1 MVLKPIFMHID
12 NIHLIHDDL
21 VTVTR
26 TMSEH
31 NVAICELMETIS
43 NSGLTLEPEKRKF
56 GLKEIKFWGMVCS
69 GDGMQPDPDK
79 TDALNFITAPTN
91 KDNLIS
97 FVCMMQSNSDFVL
110 NFAQKAAPL
119 RELTHHNI
127 YFNWKPI
134 HKICCENLI
143 QDFKKDLL
151 LRCYDMRKNIFVIT
165 DTHITGLGAILSLKE
180 MILIQQDDLLL
191 PQEQPQKQRVDIHNL
206 IWKQLQ

>member
-1 MVLKPIFMHID
+1 MVY
-12 NIHLIHDDL
+12 
-21 VTVTR
+21 
-26 TMSEH
+26 
-31 NVAICELMETIS
+31 
-43 NSGLTLEPEKRKF
+43 
-56 GLKEIKFWGMVCS
+56 S

-91 KDNLIS
+91 KDS
-97 FVCMMQSNSDFVL
+97 VWCMMQSNLDFIL

-143 QDFKKDLL
+143 QDFQKDLL
-151 LRCYDMRKNIFVIT
+151 LWYYDMRKKIFVIT
-165 DTHITGLGAILSLKE
+165 DTHIFGLGAILSLKE
-180 MILIQQDDLLL
+180 MILIQQDDSLLR
-191 PQEQPQKQRVDIHNL
+191 QEQPQKQRVDIHNL